1 MSSKVQ
7 VHLFGSLKKKLKNL
21 PPDPIELDL
30 NIPMPLDQVLDNLK
44 IPTDMV
50 QLVMVNYKAVP
61 KDSVIQPSDRLSLFP
76 REYPFFHDWKDMRF

>member
-1 MSSKVQ
+1 MNSKVQ

-30 NIPMPLDQVLDNLK
+30 NIPMPLDEVLENLK

-50 QLVMVNYKAVP
+50 QLVMVNHKAVP
-61 KDSVIQPSDRLSLFP
+61 KDSVIQPRDRLSLFP